1 MTKTV
6 MLIHGAWLNSLSWE
20 GWKARFEARGFH
32 VVAPD
37 WPYDEGDPA
46 DLRAA
51 PRQAL
56 TKIGPKAIVDS
67 YMRQIEALAEPPILI
82 GHSAGGVWVQHLLD
96 RGLGAA
102 GVAIDPAPTPGVAL
116 APHAIVSALPVLGDP
131 FSGGKVKS
139 MTREFFHRRFANGL
153 PEDLKDAHY
162 DRYIVPTAGK
172 VYWDGVLGGA
182 GKIHWD
188 SPVRPPLLL
197 IAGGKDLIADASMT
211 RAIYEH
217 QKRAAS
223 VTEFKLYP
231 DRSHWTCLEPG
242 WEAVA
247 DFALDWVVEHSVAG
261 RPPVA
266 AGAGRFA
273 DAPAPQP

>member
-20 GWKARFEARGFH
+20 GFKDRYEARGFT

-37 WPYDEGDPA
+37 WPFDGGDPH
-46 DLRAA
+46 DLRDH
-51 PRQAL
+51 PREAL

-67 YMRQIEALAEPPILI
+67 YQREIEKLGEAPILI

-102 GVAIDPAPTPGVAL
+102 GVAIDPAPTPGIPL
-116 APHAIVSALPVLGDP
+116 GPHAIVSAFPVLGDP

-139 MTREFFHRRFANGL
+139 MTRKFFGARFANGL
-153 PEDLKDAHY
+153 PEEFKASHY
-162 DRYIVPTAGK
+162 DRYIIPTAGK
-172 VYWDGVLGGA
+172 VYWDGVFGGA
-182 GKIHWD
+182 GKITWD
-188 SPVRPPLLL
+188 SRVRPPLLL

-211 RAIYEH
+211 RSIFEH

-231 DRSHWTCLEPG
+231 ERSHWTCLEPG
-242 WEAVA
+242 WEEVA
-247 DFALDWVVEHSVAG
+247 DFALDWAVENAREFGSAV
-261 RPPVA
+261 RA
-266 AGAGRFA
+266 A
-273 DAPAPQP
+273 